1 MWTEQFKINIEEAP
15 MLFGGGE
22 IQFAQNGAK
31 LEDVETSEDPN
42 VIPEGAMH
50 KNKNHLS
57 DLDITPKGIPVIS
70 TETGDKLETL
80 EEIKEEGGEITQHA
94 EIEAEEIIFSKELT
108 DFIEEKRKEW
118 HNHYKQDEDI
128 LLEVGKR
135 ITKEILTNT
144 DDNTNLIEKME
155 EKNDN

>member
-15 MLFGGGE
+15 MLFGFGGE

-94 EIEAEEIIFSKELT
+94 EIEADEIIFSKELT

-118 HNHYKQDEDI
+118 HDHYKQDGDI

-144 DDNTNLIEKME
+144 NDNTNLIEKME
-155 EKNDN
+155 GK

>member
-1 MWTEQFKINIEEAP
+1 MWTDEFKIETFTPWWEE
-15 MLFGGGE
+15 E

-31 LEDVETSEDPN
+31 LEEIETSDEPS

-50 KNKNHLS
+50 KNKNHLD

-80 EEIKEEGGEITQHA
+80 KEIKEKGGEITQHA

-108 DFIEEKRKEW
+108 DFVEEKRKAW
-118 HNHYKQDEDI
+118 HEAYKQDNEL

-135 ITKEILTNT
+135 ITKEILENTN
-144 DDNTNLIEKME
+144 DNTNLIEKLE
-155 EKNDN
+155 DKE

>member
-15 MLFGGGE
+15 MLFGFGGE

-94 EIEAEEIIFSKELT
+94 EIEADEIIFSKELT

-118 HNHYKQDEDI
+118 HNHYKQDGDI

-144 DDNTNLIEKME
+144 NDNTNLIEKME
-155 EKNDN
+155 GKE

>member
-1 MWTEQFKINIEEAP
+1 MWTEQYKINIEEAP

-31 LEDVETSEDPN
+31 LEEVETSEDPN

-50 KNKNHLS
+50 KNKNHLD
-57 DLDITPKGIPVIS
+57 DLDITVKGIPVIS
-70 TETGDKLETL
+70 TEKEVKEGTL
-80 EEIKEEGGEITQHA
+80 EEIKESGEITQHA
-94 EIEAEEIIFSKELT
+94 EIEADEIIFSKELT

-118 HNHYKQDEDI
+118 HEHYKQDGDI

-135 ITKEILTNT
+135 VTKEILTNT
-144 DDNTNLIEKME
+144 NDNTNLIEKME
-155 EKNDN
+155 GKE

>member
-1 MWTEQFKINIEEAP
+1 MWTEQYKINIEEA
-15 MLFGGGE
+15 LFGFGGE

-31 LEDVETSEDPN
+31 LEEVETSGASN

-50 KNKNHLS
+50 KNRNHLD

-80 EEIKEEGGEITQHA
+80 QEIKEEGGEITQHA
-94 EIEAEEIIFSKELT
+94 EIEAEEIIFNKELT
-108 DFIEEKRKEW
+108 DYIEDARKKW
-118 HNHYKQDEDI
+118 HEAYKQDSEL

-135 ITKEILTNT
+135 IVKEIIENT
-144 DDNTNLIEKME
+144 DDNTGLIDKME
-155 EKNDN
+155 EKV

>member
-1 MWTEQFKINIEEAP
+1 MWTEQYKINIEEAP
-15 MLFGGGE
+15 MLFGFGGE

-31 LEDVETSEDPN
+31 LEEVETSGASN

-50 KNKNHLS
+50 KNRNHLD

-80 EEIKEEGGEITQHA
+80 QEIKEEGGEITQHA
-94 EIEAEEIIFSKELT
+94 EIEAEEIIFNKELT
-108 DFIEEKRKEW
+108 DYIEDARKKW
-118 HNHYKQDEDI
+118 HEAYKQDSEL

-135 ITKEILTNT
+135 IVKEIIENT
-144 DDNTNLIEKME
+144 DDNTGLIDKME
-155 EKNDN
+155 EKV